1 LTSGSHLRLVV
12 EIDPVAAALM
22 SARASDVVQVACEA
36 LSNAGRHAQAS
47 TVRLSLSHAGGH
59 GMSEV
64 ADDGRG
70 LGPSTGWHGL
80 TNMRARAAALAL
92 LSGRER

>member
-1 LTSGSHLRLVV
+1 
-12 EIDPVAAALM
+12 
-22 SARASDVVQVACEA
+22 
-36 LSNAGRHAQAS
+36 
-47 TVRLSLSHAGGH
+47 VRLSLSHAGGH